1 MGPPSPRLRRIKRI
15 KRINKTNL
23 RPGFIFVR
31 DIATLSLYLGRTCFG
46 TSLQIKRSMRFN
58 LEQGPDESR
67 SKPIE
72 SVQQLYLIY

>member
-1 MGPPSPRLRRIKRI
+1 MLRRI
-15 KRINKTNL
+15 NGTNL

-58 LEQGPDESR
+58 PEQGPDEYR
-67 SKPIE
+67 SIPIE
-72 SVQQLYLIY
+72 SVQQMYIIY